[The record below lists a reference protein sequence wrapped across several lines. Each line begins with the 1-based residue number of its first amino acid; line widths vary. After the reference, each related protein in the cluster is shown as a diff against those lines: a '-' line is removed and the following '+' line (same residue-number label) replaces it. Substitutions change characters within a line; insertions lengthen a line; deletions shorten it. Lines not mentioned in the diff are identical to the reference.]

1 MTSLVDYMRELRRLE
16 PYEVIETL
24 EITSKDL
31 VERFADR
38 IEQQYN
44 GEDLEDSDSDYDF
57 LDEYDDFE
65 DEYSDDEE
73 EDDY

>member
-44 GEDLEDSDSDYDF
+44 GEELEASDSDYDF